1 MATFPQLF
9 CWHAF
14 SQPHPVEEFKDVVDE
29 FISVCDGLPLSLEV
43 FGAMLYGQTRSYWKE
58 QLDQLINKQPHGIET
73 TVLSLAKHSSG
84 LDEKVKEFEDT
95 VLLQQQSQKLQVV
108 GIVGVDGIGKT
119 TLAKELF
126 ERKKSS
132 FPESCI
138 LYDVRISS
146 LNSLLTKLL
155 KGLTQLDC
163 QVESVD
169 DGIYLLKEHV
179 SKHVPSSPAF
189 VILDNVGHPDQLHAL
204 FSVLTF
210 LPSGSIILITSSDKG
225 VLERSGVQESLIYE
239 LRGLNTQ
246 DSLHLFC
253 SHAFGQPIPLQG
265 FEDLADKFVMACNG
279 LPLTL
284 KMFGALLRGKSDCS
298 YWQDQLDKLQRSPN
312 DIKRKLEIIYDSL
325 SEEEQHIFLHIACSC
340 IGEKRNLA
348 VSQWDGSCSGALLR
362 FEDLE
367 KRCLVEMDSE
377 DCLIM
382 NGHLRDLGRSIADQ
396 KGLRRPLWLPN
407 ENKSHLLQE
416 SSNEQVLAELRR
428 KIDLSQQSSV
438 IREVREFM
446 ILIYIMMIIL
456 LIMILA
462 MMIWSM
468 GLGR

>member
-1 MATFPQLF
+1 M
-9 CWHAF
+9 
-14 SQPHPVEEFKDVVDE
+14 
-29 FISVCDGLPLSLEV
+29 
-43 FGAMLYGQTRSYWKE
+43 
-58 QLDQLINKQPHGIET
+58 
-73 TVLSLAKHSSG
+73 
-84 LDEKVKEFEDT
+84 KEFEDT

-108 GIVGVDGIGKT
+108 RIVGVDGIGKT

-138 LYDVRISS
+138 LYDVRMSS

-179 SKHVPSSPAF
+179 SKHVSSSPAF

-210 LPSGSIILITSSDKG
+210 LPSGSIILITSSDKS
-225 VLERSGVQESLIYE
+225 VLERSGVQESSIYE

-253 SHAFGQPIPLQG
+253 SHAFDQPNPLPE
-265 FEDLADKFVMACNG
+265 FKDLVDKFVMACNG

-284 KMFGALLRGKSDCS
+284 QMFGALLRGKSNRS
-298 YWQDQLDKLQRSPN
+298 YWQEQLDKLQQSTN

-348 VSQWDGSCSGALLR
+348 VSLWDGSCSGALLR

-396 KGLRRPLWLPN
+396 KGLRRPLWLPK

-416 SSNEQVLAELRR
+416 SSNEEVLAELRR
-428 KIDLSQQSSV
+428 KIDDLSQQSSV

-446 ILIYIMMIIL
+446 ILIVIMMIIL